1 MSQGID
7 NNETGKAGDD
17 GRRNEKTLKNR
28 KTRPDDDP
36 CYQKD
41 TNGAKGHDS
50 GHGKLSYARQF
61 GTG

>member
-7 NNETGKAGDD
+7 NNETGKAGND
-17 GRRNEKTLKNR
+17 GRRNEKTLKNW

-50 GHGKLSYARQF
+50 GHGKLSYAKQS